1 MTSSCLPTSSSAAPA
16 ASAPS
21 TRPPARRS
29 ASWGLVRTELHV
41 DEIPTLPRVVLGEAR
56 LYVERRIAELG
67 DIERTSRPRW
77 LWSPEPAVH
86 RLAFFKLLAYVFE
99 EIKPVALA
107 RREGEND
114 GRAPRAVERLD
125 WVYQDMPGKMPGDD
139 PLSEFALV
147 LWAHLTDVP
156 GVELDLFIPT
166 EVDGAKLEE
175 LARAAWERRQAAAA
189 PLPKVEAPGRF
200 TLIPWDGPGG
210 YGLAIGGEHYAP
222 GDAFVLGGA
231 GIKTLCPTRL
241 EPRHWLACALDRL
254 NRPEAGLV
262 LELQRVP
269 PEAGPLSEVM
279 ERTIWINGRPFCFPC
294 AVRMGRFIALLVTRA
309 ELPSAPALL
318 ANGSR
323 LAVQG
328 ADKAGRFLLVEDHAN
343 TFYLCRSA
351 SPDVPL
357 IRLGAQSWSGMAM
370 RWQALL
376 DVLDNIDRD
385 YRVELQMWRLVP
397 QAAGFTGSRLKVQ
410 AEPGGDEVVFD
421 LDTQEGGA
429 VALLLLKRLSGA
441 VYGRDLAA
449 MPVTAGPVSS
459 IYGRAIVAVFP
470 EWFTGSCEA
479 GVSLSPVGEDVLADL
494 RAKGPNWRVS
504 EVYGG

>member
-1 MTSSCLPTSSSAAPA
+1 MTSSCLTNPTPAAPA
-16 ASAPS
+16 APAPS
-21 TRPPARRS
+21 TRPPWRRS
-29 ASWGLVRTELHV
+29 ASWGLVRTALHV

-56 LYVERRIAELG
+56 LYVERRIALLG
-67 DIERTSRPRW
+67 DTDRTSRPRW
-77 LWSPEPAVH
+77 LWSPEQAIH
-86 RLAFFKLLAYVFE
+86 RLAFFKLLALVFE
-99 EIKPVALA
+99 DLKPVPLA
-107 RREGEND
+107 RREGED
-114 GRAPRAVERLD
+114 EGILPRNIERMD

-147 LWAHLTDVP
+147 LWAHLTEVP
-156 GVELDLFIPT
+156 GVELELFIST
-166 EVDGAKLEE
+166 EVDGAALEE
-175 LARAAWERRQAAAA
+175 LARAAWEQRQAAAA
-189 PLPKVEAPGRF
+189 PLPKVKAPGRF
-200 TLIPWDGPGG
+200 TVIPAERPGG
-210 YGLAIGGEHYAP
+210 YGLAIDGELYEP
-222 GDAFVLGGA
+222 GHAFVFGGV
-231 GIKTLCPTRL
+231 GIKTLCPMRL

-262 LELQRVP
+262 MEVRRVP
-269 PEAGPLSEVM
+269 PEAGPLADVLG
-279 ERTIWINGRPFCFPC
+279 RTVWINGRPFCFPG
-294 AVRMGRFIALLVTRA
+294 AERMGQFIALLVTRA

-318 ANGSR
+318 ASGSR
-323 LAVQG
+323 VVVRG

-343 TFYLCRSA
+343 TFYLCRASA
-351 SPDVPL
+351 PDVPL
-357 IRLGAQSWSGMAM
+357 IQLGPQQWSGMVM

-385 YRVELQMWRLVP
+385 YRVDLQMWRLVP
-397 QAAGFTGSRLKVQ
+397 QTAGFTGSRLKVQ

-421 LDTQEGGA
+421 LDTQSGGA
-429 VALLLLKRLSGA
+429 VALMLLKRLSGA

-479 GVSLSPVGEDVLADL
+479 GVSLSALGEAVLADL
-494 RAKGPNWRVS
+494 QAKGPNWRVS